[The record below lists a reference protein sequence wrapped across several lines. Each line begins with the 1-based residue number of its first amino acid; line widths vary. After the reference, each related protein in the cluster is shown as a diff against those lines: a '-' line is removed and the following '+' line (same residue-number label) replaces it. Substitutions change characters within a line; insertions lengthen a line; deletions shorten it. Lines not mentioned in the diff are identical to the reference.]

1 MSQLAKKIVLIK
13 SKCDFNIDGMKLFR
27 FHVSSCANC
36 FCVNEL
42 PDTPEKCLNFIF
54 CSTGKIRIQLLNGQ
68 SIYAR
73 QQEIV
78 CVSEKVCISLS
89 ETEER
94 ITWILYRCAI

>member
-42 PDTPEKCLNFIF
+42 PDTPEKCLHFIF

-78 CVSEKVCISLS
+78 CVSEKDL
-89 ETEER
+89 TT
-94 ITWILYRCAI
+94 ITKTKKTD